1 MTKPN
6 TYVKWTID
14 FKFLNWIKAARE
26 GRVDLVVQSTDKN
39 LMVPVGGTLIA
50 AFDDGPIDRVTKLYP
65 GRASA
70 SQSLDL
76 LITFLSMGS
85 ETYKQLLDD
94 RKICFEYL
102 KEELRRLAEKN
113 GERVL
118 ETPGNTVSL
127 GLSLKHLGNE
137 PKQVTQIGSM
147 LFHKL
152 VSGTRYDYDI
162 DLKHC
167 DFN

>member
-1 MTKPN
+1 VLAIERCDNTKQTVN
-6 TYVKWTID
+6 KYAHIQ
-14 FKFLNWIKAARE
+14 ASRE
-26 GRVDLVVQSTDKN
+26 GRVDLVIQSTDKN
-39 LMVPVGGTLIA
+39 LMVPVGGTLVV
-50 AFDDGPIDRVTKLYP
+50 AFDDASIERVTKLYP

-94 RKICFEYL
+94 RKTCFEYL
-102 KEELRRLAEKN
+102 RDELRRLAERN
-113 GERVL
+113 GERL
-118 ETPGNTVSL
+118 IETPGNTVSL
-127 GLSLKHLGNE
+127 AMSLKHLGHE

-152 VSGTRYDYDI
+152 VSGTR
-162 DLKHC
+162 LAHL
-167 DFN
+167 FLLFLLLS